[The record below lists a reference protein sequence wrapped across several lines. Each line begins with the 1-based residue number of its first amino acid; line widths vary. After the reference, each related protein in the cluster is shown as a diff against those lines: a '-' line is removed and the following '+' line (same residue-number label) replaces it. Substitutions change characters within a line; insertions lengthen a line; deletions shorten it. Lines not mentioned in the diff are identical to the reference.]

1 MAGSPRASEEN
12 QHSNQP
18 NAPTVSREDIL
29 KIVHA
34 THYDPHA
41 VLGLHPVTDGERP
54 VMAVRAFVPT
64 AREMFVVP
72 LTRRG
77 AGKPVAMQRIHG
89 DGFFEALI
97 RPRSRSFRYR
107 LRAVDYAGNTWEFLD
122 PYIFPPLLTDFD
134 LHLFGEGNY
143 LKMYEKLGAHLREV
157 DGVKGVNF
165 AVWAPNAVRVSVVGN
180 FNAWDGRRHCMR
192 VHPGAGVWEIFIPEL
207 AEGELYKFEIKT
219 RNGDLRIKTD
229 PVGFQTELR
238 PANASI
244 VYNEMRFS
252 WSDAEWLQKRHQH
265 NGLES
270 PIAIYEVHLGSWKR
284 VPEENNRPL
293 TYRELAHQLADYV
306 KDMGY
311 THVEL
316 LPITE
321 HPFDGSWGY
330 QTTGYYAA
338 TSRYGTPDDFK
349 YFVDYLHQHD
359 IGVILDWVPAHFPR
373 DDFALRWFDGTHLYE
388 HADPR
393 KGEHPDWGTLI
404 FNYGRNE
411 VRNFLISNALY
422 WLDEFHI
429 DGLRVDAVASM
440 LYLDYSRKEGEWV
453 PNEFGGRENLEAID
467 FLRRLNETVYAQH
480 PDVMMIAEESTAWP
494 GVSRPTYLGGLGF
507 GFKWNMGW
515 MNDFLRYI
523 EKDPIHRKYHHNDL
537 TFGLIYAFTEN
548 FILVLSHDEVV
559 HGKRSMLDKMPG
571 DLWQK
576 FANLRLAYAFMY
588 AHPGKKLLF
597 MGNDIGVWEEWN
609 YNKSL
614 DWHLLQWDSHR
625 QLQQFMR
632 DLNHLYQKT
641 PALWQKDFVP
651 EGFQWIDFLD
661 SENSVVSFIRRG
673 ADPADEIV
681 VVCNFTPVPR
691 YDYRIGVPRP
701 GFYKEILNSDS
712 ELYGG
717 SNLGN
722 YGGKYADPIPW
733 HGFEHSLSLVLPPLA
748 ALYFKRA
755 DLT

>member
-1 MAGSPRASEEN
+1 MAGPSRARKTR
-12 QHSNQP
+12 QDQFKP
-18 NAPTVSREDIL
+18 DFPTVPQEDIL

-34 THYDPHA
+34 AHYDPHT

-64 AREMFVVP
+64 AKEMFVVP
-72 LTRRG
+72 MTGRG
-77 AGKPVAMQRIHG
+77 PGKPVPMQRIHG
-89 DGFFEALI
+89 DGFFETLV

-107 LRAVDYAGNTWEFLD
+107 LRAVDYAGNAWEFID
-122 PYIFPPLLTDFD
+122 PYIFPPLLTEFD

-192 VHPGAGVWEIFIPEL
+192 VHPGAGVWEMFIPEL
-207 AEGELYKFEIKT
+207 DEGELYKFEIKT
-219 RNGDLRIKTD
+219 RSGDLRIKTD

-252 WSDAEWLQKRHQH
+252 WNDNEWMQKRHAH

-293 TYRELAHQLADYV
+293 TYRELAHQLVDYV

-338 TSRYGTPDDFK
+338 TSRYGAPDDFK

-359 IGVILDWVPAHFPR
+359 IGVILDWVPAHFPK

-422 WLDEFHI
+422 WLDEFHV

-440 LYLDYSRKEGEWV
+440 LYLDYSRKEGEWL

-609 YNKSL
+609 HSKSL

-632 DLNHLYQKT
+632 DLNHLYQQT
-641 PALWQKDFVP
+641 PALWRKDFVP

-661 SENSVVSFIRRG
+661 SENSVISFIRRG
-673 ADPADEIV
+673 ANPDDEIV

-712 ELYGG
+712 NLYGG

-722 YGGKYADPIPW
+722 YGGKYAESIPW

-748 ALYFKRA
+748 AIYLKRA
-755 DLT
+755 DLP